1 MISTTCR
8 DCKNTE
14 DFIVD
19 IQEGTVVCR
28 KCGLVAASR
37 IIDDTPEWRNFSKE
51 SAGAGAD
58 DPKRVGGANNT
69 LLEGQGLNT
78 MISPAG
84 TDTSLARWNMRVSN
98 DGIDRALS
106 RGFNTIKEVCHHL
119 NLNDE
124 VEEIAKII
132 FKLVEQSK
140 KLKGRHHDAVVSA
153 IIFIACRKNNQSR
166 SLSEIADVL
175 NCDKRAVSKCYGLIR
190 KEIPQ
195 TSNVKSPVDYAVRFA
210 TKVAFS
216 QEMKNQVHT
225 VAEKLVDEGIL
236 AGKNPKSIAGA
247 AVYFVGIMNPRDRVT
262 FGEVAEVSRMAEAT
276 IKSAYREIEQYQG
289 ELKMLLGLV

>member
-51 SAGAGAD
+51 AAGEGAD

-106 RGFNTIKEVCHHL
+106 RGFSTIKEVCHHL

-124 VEEIAKII
+124 VEETAKII

-153 IIFIACRKNNQSR
+153 VVFVACRKCNQSR
-166 SLSEIADVL
+166 SLQEVSDVL
-175 NCDKRAVSKCYGLIR
+175 NCDLRAVSKCYGLVR
-190 KEIPQ
+190 KEVPQ
-195 TSNVKSPVDYAVRFA
+195 TSNVKSPVQYAIRFA

-216 QEMKNQVHT
+216 IELKNQVET
-225 VAEKLVDEGIL
+225 VAGKLVDEGIL

-247 AVYFVGIMNPRDRVT
+247 AVYFVGMMNPRFRVT
-262 FGEVAEVSRMAEAT
+262 FGEVSEVSRMAEAT
-276 IKSAYREIEQYQG
+276 IKSAFREIEQYTG
-289 ELKMLLGLV
+289 ELRRLLGLV